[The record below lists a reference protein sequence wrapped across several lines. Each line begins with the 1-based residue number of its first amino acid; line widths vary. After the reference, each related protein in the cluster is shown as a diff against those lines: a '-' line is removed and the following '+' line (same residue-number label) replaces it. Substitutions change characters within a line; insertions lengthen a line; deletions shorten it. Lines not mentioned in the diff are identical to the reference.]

1 MFKNL
6 FLTAGATDTP
16 VEETTEQSKSFF
28 DSVKEFFTGTG
39 MVNFIIDVLIALVI
53 LLVGCFIVRK
63 ITKGIE
69 TGKIFPK
76 MNKTLRVFLKHVIA
90 VVLYIAIAVAIISIL
105 GFDMTA
111 LSAAVASAGLAIGLA
126 LQGGLSN
133 IAGGVMLVIF
143 KPFEVGDFIEGAN
156 VTGTV
161 TDIGL
166 FYTTVT
172 SPDNKKVVV
181 PNGIISNTDIQNYS
195 ANTTRRIDFDFSI
208 SYNASLDQAKKVL
221 YACAKADERILD
233 DPKPVVMITEH
244 ADSAV
249 IIRLRVWV
257 KTEEY
262 WDVYFSTMEQVKRSF
277 DEFGVEIPYPQL
289 DVHMSK

>member
-6 FLTAGATDTP
+6 FLTAGATTDTP
-16 VEETTEQSKSFF
+16 QEVVEESKSFL

-39 MVNFIIDVLIALVI
+39 MVNFIVDVLIALVI

-63 ITKGIE
+63 LTKGIE

-90 VVLYIAIAVAIISIL
+90 VVLYLAIAIAIISIL

-195 ANTTRRIDFDFSI
+195 ANATRRIDFDFHI
-208 SYNASLDQAKKVL
+208 SFETNLDQAKKVL
-221 YACAKADERILD
+221 YACAKAEERILT
-233 DPKPVVMITEH
+233 DPKPVVLVTEH
-244 ADSAV
+244 GDKGLV
-249 IIRLRVWV
+249 VRLRVWV
-257 KTEEY
+257 KTEDY
-262 WDVYFSTMEQVKRSF
+262 WDVYFATMEQVKRSF
-277 DEFGVEIPYPQL
+277 DEFGVDIPYPQL